1 MPDPAEEEDI
11 IIIIRRAARV
21 PTLTA
26 EQRHL
31 LTDVAMVLESGGS
44 VDIFTRWQVTRL
56 LGKAVFG

>member
-1 MPDPAEEEDI
+1 MSDDDDDV

-21 PTLTA
+21 PTLST